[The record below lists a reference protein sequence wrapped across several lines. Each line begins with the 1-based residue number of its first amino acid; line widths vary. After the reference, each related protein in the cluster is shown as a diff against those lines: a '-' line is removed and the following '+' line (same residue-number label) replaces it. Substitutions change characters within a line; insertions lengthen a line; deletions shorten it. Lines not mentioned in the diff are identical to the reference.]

1 VVAKLDTLGVSHAL
15 IITAGANDMLERAA
29 RNLPTIK
36 VLRAEGANVY
46 DILPAPLI
54 TEKVTLVN
62 AEGNHVVFRV
72 RRDANKDEIRRAIE
86 TLFKVKVEKV
96 RTLNLLGKTRRVGRH
111 VGRRPAWKKAYVT
124 LAEGQRIDFFEN
136 V

>member
-1 VVAKLDTLGVSHAL
+1 MKH
-15 IITAGANDMLERAA
+15 
-29 RNLPTIK
+29 
-36 VLRAEGANVY
+36 VY
-46 DILPAPLI
+46 DIVTAPLI
-54 TEKVTLVN
+54 TEKGTMVGEL
-62 AEGNHVVFRV
+62 GNQFVFRV

-96 RTLNLLGKTRRVGRH
+96 RTLHLLGKTKRVGKIA
-111 VGRRPAWKKAYVT
+111 GRRPAWKKAYVT

>member
-1 VVAKLDTLGVSHAL
+1 
-15 IITAGANDMLERAA
+15 MR
-29 RNLPTIK
+29 P
-36 VLRAEGANVY
+36 VY
-46 DILPAPLI
+46 DIVTAPLI
-54 TEKVTLVN
+54 TEKGTMVGEL
-62 AEGNHVVFRV
+62 GNQFVFRV
-72 RRDANKDEIRRAIE
+72 RRDANKEEIRRAVE

-96 RTLNLLGKTRRVGRH
+96 RTLQLLGKTKRVGRS